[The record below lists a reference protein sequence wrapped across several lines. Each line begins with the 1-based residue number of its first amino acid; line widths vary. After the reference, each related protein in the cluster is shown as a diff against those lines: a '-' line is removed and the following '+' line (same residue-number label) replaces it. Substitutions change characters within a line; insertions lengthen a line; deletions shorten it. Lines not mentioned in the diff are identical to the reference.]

1 MQEHPPS
8 RHRGHLVCGEADFP
22 LSEATHERIAP
33 VSQSGCIVVAVSLQK
48 GGVGKTTTAINLGA
62 ALAEL
67 GFRTLI
73 VDLDPQG
80 NASSGLGVH
89 PPEDAPTIADVLRR
103 EEQLENIIEP
113 TAEKNL
119 FVAPAPKG
127 QLLAEVEAQLVAEMF
142 PQPRLKDA
150 IDTIRDEWDYV
161 LLDCPPTLGRLTVN
175 AFMAADT
182 VLAPVQCQYFAL
194 EGLRDLSEVVRQ
206 VRAALN
212 PNLEI
217 GHYLL
222 TMAEQSKKL
231 SQEVEG
237 ELRTAFKDRVFKAV
251 IPYNVKL
258 AEAPSMQMS
267 VLKHASSSK
276 GAHAYRSVAKE
287 LSRGRTPQAR

>member
-1 MQEHPPS
+1 MS
-8 RHRGHLVCGEADFP
+8 AAV
-22 LSEATHERIAP
+22 IA
-33 VSQSGCIVVAVSLQK
+33 ISLQK

-73 VDLDPQG
+73 IDLDPQG

-89 PPEDAPTIADVLRR
+89 PPEDAPTIAEVLRR
-103 EEQLENIIEP
+103 EETLENIVEP

-119 FVAPAPKG
+119 FVAPAPTG
-127 QLLAEVEAQLVAEMF
+127 QMLAEVEAQLVAEMF

-150 IDTIRDEWDYV
+150 IDACRDDWDYV

-175 AFMAADT
+175 AFMAADE

-194 EGLRDLSEVVRQ
+194 EGLRDLTAVVQQ
-206 VRAALN
+206 VKSALN

-217 GHYLL
+217 GRYLL
-222 TMAEQSKKL
+222 TMSEGAKKL
-231 SQEVEG
+231 SQEVEADMRQAYG
-237 ELRTAFKDRVFKAV
+237 SKVFKNV

-258 AEAPSMQMS
+258 AEAPSSERS
-267 VLKHASSSK
+267 VLKHASTSK
-276 GAHAYRSVAKE
+276 GAKAYRAVAKE
-287 LSRGRTPQAR
+287 LSNGRSPKAR

>member
-1 MQEHPPS
+1 MS
-8 RHRGHLVCGEADFP
+8 STDAKV
-22 LSEATHERIAP
+22 IA
-33 VSQSGCIVVAVSLQK
+33 ISLQK

-62 ALAEL
+62 ALAEI

-73 VDLDPQG
+73 IDLDPQG
-80 NASSGLGVH
+80 NASSGLGVSI
-89 PPEDAPTIADVLRR
+89 PEDAPTIAEVLRR
-103 EEQLENIIEP
+103 EETLDTIVEP

-127 QLLAEVEAQLVAEMF
+127 QQLAEVEAQLVAEMF

-150 IDTIRDEWDYV
+150 IDAVRDDWDFI

-194 EGLRDLSEVVRQ
+194 EGLRDLSEVVNQ
-206 VRAALN
+206 VQQANLN
-212 PNLEI
+212 PKLTI

-222 TMAEQSKKL
+222 TMSESTKKL
-231 SQEVEG
+231 SQEVEA
-237 ELRTAFKDRVFKAV
+237 ELRNAFGDKVFKST

-258 AEAPSMQMS
+258 AEAPSMEMS
-267 VLKHASSSK
+267 VLKHASTSR
-276 GAHAYRSVAKE
+276 GAKAYRAVAKE
-287 LSRGRTPQAR
+287 LTHGRSPQAG

>member
-1 MQEHPPS
+1 MS
-8 RHRGHLVCGEADFP
+8 STDAKV
-22 LSEATHERIAP
+22 IA
-33 VSQSGCIVVAVSLQK
+33 ISLQK

-73 VDLDPQG
+73 IDLDPQG
-80 NASSGLGVH
+80 NASSGLGVSI
-89 PPEDAPTIADVLRR
+89 PEDAPTIAEVLLQ
-103 EEQLENIIEP
+103 EETLDTIVEP

-127 QLLAEVEAQLVAEMF
+127 QELAGVEAQLVAEMF

-150 IDTIRDEWDYV
+150 INVVRDDWDFI

-182 VLAPVQCQYFAL
+182 ILAPVQCQYFAL
-194 EGLRDLSEVVRQ
+194 EGLRDLSAVVQQ
-206 VRAALN
+206 VRSALN
-212 PNLEI
+212 PNLDI

-222 TMAEQSKKL
+222 TMAESTKKL
-231 SQEVEG
+231 SQEVEK
-237 ELRTAFKDRVFKAV
+237 ELREAFGTKVFKST

-258 AEAPSMQMS
+258 AEAPSMEMS
-267 VLKHASSSK
+267 VLKHASTSR
-276 GAHAYRSVAKE
+276 GAKAYRAVAKE
-287 LSRGRTPQAR
+287 LTDGRSPQAG